1 MSGFLNYFG
10 NMQIKKFSLV
20 LIVSLLVAGCS
31 GQTESASSSAPSN
44 DPGLPSASATPEE
57 GFDPV
62 SLPALMQTEI
72 TGTDLVV
79 GDAIGSTASY
89 TRHPVTYKA
98 NEFTISGIMN
108 IPKGDGPFPTL
119 VLGHGYIDPAIYTS
133 GRGLKREQDYLA
145 NQGYIVLHT
154 DYRNHAGS
162 DDDPDNDT
170 NLRLGYTID
179 VIAAARALRASG
191 LPQVDTEKIGYL
203 GRSMG
208 GGIGYNVATVAPNEY
223 DAIVLYA
230 PVSANYVDNFNKWG
244 RDNPDVGNPI
254 IQRFGSPED
263 SPKFWAGIS
272 AENYFDKIDDPI
284 MIHHG
289 TNDESC
295 KVAWSERAASQMQ
308 AFDKDVTLH
317 IYEGEQHAFGPQW
330 ELSMQRS
337 VEFFKQNL

>member
-1 MSGFLNYFG
+1 MKRPW
-10 NMQIKKFSLV
+10 ISLV
-20 LIVSLLVAGCS
+20 TVSALALAGCS
-31 GQTESASSSAPSN
+31 NSDESASTTASPSESVTAPA
-44 DPGLPSASATPEE
+44 LPVET
-57 GFDPV
+57 FDPV

-72 TGTDLVV
+72 IGSDLVV
-79 GDAIGSTASY
+79 GDAIGSTANY

-119 VLGHGYIDPAIYTS
+119 VLGHGYIDTDIYTS

-162 DDDPDNDT
+162 DDDPNIDST
-170 NLRLGYTID
+170 LRLGYTID

-191 LPQVDTEKIGYL
+191 LPQVDIEKIGYL

-244 RDNPDVGNPI
+244 RNMPAVGNPI
-254 IQRFGSPED
+254 IERFGSPED
-263 SPKFWAGIS
+263 TPEFWAGIS
-272 AENYFDKIDDPI
+272 AENYFYKIDDPI

-289 TNDESC
+289 TNDETC
-295 KVAWSERAASQMQ
+295 KVAWSERAAAQMQ
-308 AFDKDVTLH
+308 SLNKGVTLH
-317 IYEGEQHAFGPQW
+317 TYEGEQHAFGPQW
-330 ELSMQRS
+330 DLSMQRS

>member
-1 MSGFLNYFG
+1 
-10 NMQIKKFSLV
+10 
-20 LIVSLLVAGCS
+20 
-31 GQTESASSSAPSN
+31 
-44 DPGLPSASATPEE
+44 
-57 GFDPV
+57 
-62 SLPALMQTEI
+62 
-72 TGTDLVV
+72 
-79 GDAIGSTASY
+79 
-89 TRHPVTYKA
+89 
-98 NEFTISGIMN
+98 MN
-108 IPKGDGPFPTL
+108 IPKGEGPFPTL
-119 VLGHGYIDPAIYTS
+119 VLGHGYIDVNIYTS

-145 NQGYIVLHT
+145 NQGYIVLHS

-223 DAIVLYA
+223 DAIILYA

-244 RDNPDVGNPI
+244 RNRPAVGNPI
-254 IQRFGSPED
+254 IERFGSPED

-272 AENYFDKIDDPI
+272 AENYFDKINDPI

-295 KVAWSERAASQMQ
+295 KIAWSERAAAQME
-308 AFDKDVTLH
+308 ALGKDVTLH

-337 VEFFKQNL
+337 VEFFKQHL

>member
-1 MSGFLNYFG
+1 MSFTFKSMKRQWISLVIAG
-10 NMQIKKFSLV
+10 SLV
-20 LIVSLLVAGCS
+20 LAGCS
-31 GQTESASSSAPSN
+31 HTDESASTSAIPN
-44 DPGLPSASATPEE
+44 EPATASASLPES
-57 GFDPV
+57 FDPV

-79 GDAIGSTASY
+79 GDAIGSTANY
-89 TRHPVTYKA
+89 TRHPITYKA

-108 IPKGDGPFPTL
+108 IPKGDGPFPAL
-119 VLGHGYIDPAIYTS
+119 VLGHGYIDTDIYTS

-162 DDDPDNDT
+162 DDDPNIDST
-170 NLRLGYTID
+170 LRLGYTID
-179 VIAAARALRASG
+179 VIAAARALRALG
-191 LPQVDTEKIGYL
+191 LPQVDIEKIGYL

-244 RDNPDVGNPI
+244 RDMPAVGNPI
-254 IQRFGSPED
+254 IERFGSPEET
-263 SPKFWAGIS
+263 PKFWAGIS
-272 AENYFDKIDDPI
+272 AENYFNKIDDPI

-289 TNDESC
+289 SADDTC
-295 KVAWSERAASQMQ
+295 QLAWSERATAQMQ
-308 AFDKDVTLH
+308 ALDKDVTLH
-317 IYEGEQHAFGPQW
+317 IYEGEQHSFGPQW
-330 ELSMQRS
+330 ELSLQRS

>member
-1 MSGFLNYFG
+1 M
-10 NMQIKKFSLV
+10 KRSLV
-20 LIVSLLVAGCS
+20 PLVIVGSLLLTGCAGADD
-31 GQTESASSSAPSN
+31 SASSAATSIESSS
-44 DPGLPSASATPEE
+44 PSASPTPTET
-57 GFDPV
+57 FDPV

-72 TGTDLVV
+72 VGSDLVV
-79 GDAIGSTASY
+79 GDAIGSTANY

-119 VLGHGYIDPAIYTS
+119 VLGHGYIDVDIYTS

-145 NQGYIVLHT
+145 NQGYIVLHS

-223 DAIVLYA
+223 DAIILYA

-263 SPKFWAGIS
+263 SPEFWAGIS
-272 AENYFDKIDDPI
+272 AENYFEKIDDPI

-289 TNDESC
+289 SADDTC
-295 KVAWSERAASQMQ
+295 QLAWSERAASQME
-308 AFDKDVTLH
+308 ALNKDVTLH

-337 VEFFKQNL
+337 VEFFQKNL

>member
-1 MSGFLNYFG
+1 MLLKR
-10 NMQIKKFSLV
+10 ISLV
-20 LIVSLLVAGCS
+20 LVVSLFVTSCS
-31 GQTESASSSAPSN
+31 GQTKSSVSTAPSIGPSIPAASAS
-44 DPGLPSASATPEE
+44 PEE
-57 GFDPV
+57 SFDPV

-79 GDAIGSTASY
+79 GDAIGRTSKY

-98 NEFTISGIMN
+98 NEFTISGIIN

-119 VLGHGYIDPAIYTS
+119 VLGHGYIDTDIYTS

-162 DDDPDNDT
+162 DDDPNIDT

-191 LPQVDTEKIGYL
+191 LPQVDTDKIGYL

-244 RDNPDVGNPI
+244 RNMPAVGTPI
-254 IQRFGSPED
+254 IERFGSPEET
-263 SPKFWAGIS
+263 PEFWAGIS

-289 TNDESC
+289 SADDTC
-295 KVAWSERAASQMQ
+295 KLAWSERAASQMQ
-308 AFDKDVTLH
+308 ALNKDVTLH

-337 VEFFKQNL
+337 VEFLRENL

>member
-1 MSGFLNYFG
+1 MKRNF
-10 NMQIKKFSLV
+10 V
-20 LIVSLLVAGCS
+20 PLIIISSLLLAGC
-31 GQTESASSSAPSN
+31 GAAEESAGSATTASESSS
-44 DPGLPSASATPEE
+44 PSASPTPTET
-57 GFDPV
+57 FDPV

-72 TGTDLVV
+72 VGSDLVV
-79 GDAIGSTASY
+79 GDAIGSTAKY

-119 VLGHGYIDPAIYTS
+119 VLGHGYIDVNIYTS

-145 NQGYIVLHT
+145 NQGYIVLHS

-162 DDDPDNDT
+162 DDDPDNNT

-223 DAIVLYA
+223 DAIILYA

-244 RDNPDVGNPI
+244 RDNPDVSNPI

-263 SPKFWAGIS
+263 SPEFWAGVS
-272 AENYFDKIDDPI
+272 AENYFEKIDDPI

-295 KVAWSERAASQMQ
+295 KVAWSERAAAQMK
-308 AFDKDVTLH
+308 ALNKDVTLH

-337 VEFFKQNL
+337 VEFFQKNL

>member
-1 MSGFLNYFG
+1 MSFTFKSMKRYW
-10 NMQIKKFSLV
+10 ISLV
-20 LIVSLLVAGCS
+20 IAGSLLLAGCS
-31 GQTESASSSAPSN
+31 NTDESTSNGATPSESSTGSASPTES
-44 DPGLPSASATPEE
+44 
-57 GFDPV
+57 FDPV

-72 TGTDLVV
+72 IGTELVV
-79 GDAIGSTASY
+79 GDAIGSTANY

-162 DDDPDNDT
+162 DDDPENSN

-179 VIAAARALRASG
+179 VIAAARALKTSG
-191 LPQVDTEKIGYL
+191 LPQVDVDKIGYL

-244 RDNPDVGNPI
+244 RGNPEI
-254 IQRFGSPED
+254 ETPIVARHGSPEAD
-263 SPKFWAGIS
+263 PEFWAGIS
-272 AENYFDKIDDPI
+272 AENYLDKIDDPI

-289 TNDESC
+289 SADDTC
-295 KVAWSERAASQMQ
+295 QLAWSERAAGQMQ
-308 AFDKDVTLH
+308 ALDKDVTLH
-317 IYEGEQHAFGPQW
+317 IYEGEQHSFGPQW

-337 VEFFKQNL
+337 VEFFEQNL

>member
-1 MSGFLNYFG
+1 MSFTFESMKRKWISLIIAG
-10 NMQIKKFSLV
+10 SLV
-20 LIVSLLVAGCS
+20 LAGCS
-31 GQTESASSSAPSN
+31 NTNESASTSAV
-44 DPGLPSASATPEE
+44 PGESATGSASASPTES
-57 GFDPV
+57 FDPV

-79 GDAIGSTASY
+79 GDAIGSTATY
-89 TRHPVTYKA
+89 TRHPITYKA
-98 NEFTISGIMN
+98 NEFAISGIMN
-108 IPKGDGPFPTL
+108 IPKGVGPFPTL
-119 VLGHGYIDPAIYTS
+119 VLGHGYIDTAIYTS

-162 DDDPDNDT
+162 DDDPENSN

-179 VIAAARALRASG
+179 VIAAAKALKASG
-191 LPQVDTEKIGYL
+191 IPQIDIEKIGYL

-208 GGIGYNVATVAPNEY
+208 GGIGYNVATVAPNEF
-223 DAIVLYA
+223 DAIILYA

-244 RDNPDVGNPI
+244 RGNPEI
-254 IQRFGSPED
+254 ENPIVAMHGSPEAE
-263 SPKFWAGIS
+263 PEFWAGIS

-295 KVAWSERAASQMQ
+295 KVIWSERAAAQMQ
-308 AFDKDVTLH
+308 ALNKDITLH

-337 VEFFKQNL
+337 IEFFKQNL

>member
-1 MSGFLNYFG
+1 M
-10 NMQIKKFSLV
+10 KRSLV
-20 LIVSLLVAGCS
+20 PLVIVGSLLLAGCAS
-31 GQTESASSSAPSN
+31 ADESATSAATSSESPS
-44 DPGLPSASATPEE
+44 PTASPTPTET
-57 GFDPV
+57 FDPV

-72 TGTDLVV
+72 VGSDLVV
-79 GDAIGSTASY
+79 GDAIGSTANY
-89 TRHPVTYKA
+89 TRYPITYKA

-108 IPKGDGPFPTL
+108 IPKGEGPFPTL
-119 VLGHGYIDPAIYTS
+119 VLGHGYIDTDIYTS

-154 DYRNHAGS
+154 GYRNHAGS
-162 DDDPDNDT
+162 DDDPNIDST
-170 NLRLGYTID
+170 LRLGYTID

-244 RDNPDVGNPI
+244 RNMPAVATPI
-254 IQRFGSPED
+254 IERFGSPED
-263 SPKFWAGIS
+263 TPKFWAGIS
-272 AENYFDKIDDPI
+272 AENYFDKIEDPI

-289 TNDESC
+289 SADDTC
-295 KVAWSERAASQMQ
+295 QLAWSERAASQMQ
-308 AFDKDVTLH
+308 ALDIDVTLH
-317 IYEGEQHAFGPQW
+317 VYEGEGHAFEPQW

-337 VEFFKQNL
+337 VEFFTQNL

>member
-1 MSGFLNYFG
+1 MRSKLVVFV
-10 NMQIKKFSLV
+10 IFSALGLSACSNGQSSTAAV
-20 LIVSLLVAGCS
+20 EVSAIPSPSV
-31 GQTESASSSAPSN
+31 TEEVNFS
-44 DPGLPSASATPEE
+44 D
-57 GFDPV
+57 V

-72 TGTDLVV
+72 VGSDLVLEKQ
-79 GDAIGSTASY
+79 IGSTAKY
-89 TRHPVTYKA
+89 TRHSVTYKA
-98 NEFTISGIMN
+98 NGLTISGIMN
-108 IPKGDGPFPTL
+108 IPVGDGPFPTL
-119 VLGHGYIDPAIYTS
+119 VLGHGYIDPRIYTS

-145 NQGYIVLHT
+145 NQGFIVLHT

-162 DDDPDNDT
+162 DDDPDNAV

-179 VIAAARALRASG
+179 VIAAAKALKNSG
-191 LPQVDTEKIGYL
+191 LAQVDVDRIGYL

-208 GGIGYNVATVAPNEY
+208 GGIGYNVATVAPNEF

-244 RDNPDVGNPI
+244 RGNPEIENPI
-254 IQRFGSPED
+254 IEKHGSPESNPD
-263 SPKFWAGIS
+263 FWAGIS
-272 AENYFDKIDDPI
+272 AENYFDRIEDPI

-295 KVAWSERAASQMQ
+295 KIEWSQRATDQML
-308 AFDKDVTLH
+308 ALNKEVTFH

-337 VEFFKQNL
+337 VEFLTKHLA

>member
-1 MSGFLNYFG
+1 MKRTW
-10 NMQIKKFSLV
+10 IPLV
-20 LIVSLLVAGCS
+20 IVGSIALSGCS
-31 GQTESASSSAPSN
+31 SADESAGANTVPSETAA
-44 DPGLPSASATPEE
+44 ASAEPSSTET
-57 GFDPV
+57 FDPI
-62 SLPALMQTEI
+62 SLPALMQTKI
-72 TGTDLVV
+72 VGSDLVL
-79 GDAIGSTASY
+79 GDPIGSTAKY
-89 TRHPVTYKA
+89 TRYPVTYKA

-162 DDDPDNDT
+162 DDDPENSN
-170 NLRLGYTID
+170 NLRIGYTID
-179 VIAAARALRASG
+179 VIAAAKALKASE
-191 LPQVDTEKIGYL
+191 LPQVDVNQIGYL

-208 GGIGYNVATVAPNEY
+208 GGIGYNVAAVAPNEF

-244 RDNPDVGNPI
+244 RGNPDIENPI
-254 IQRFGSPED
+254 VARHGSPEET
-263 SPKFWAGIS
+263 PKFWAGIS
-272 AENYFDKIDDPI
+272 AENYFDRIDDPI

-295 KVAWSERAASQMQ
+295 KVAWSERAASQMK
-308 AFDKDVTLH
+308 ALDKDVTLH

-337 VEFFKQNL
+337 VEFFEQNL

>member
-1 MSGFLNYFG
+1 MTRSFVPLV
-10 NMQIKKFSLV
+10 ISL
-20 LIVSLLVAGCS
+20 SLLLAGCADADES
-31 GQTESASSSAPSN
+31 AGGTPTTSASSS
-44 DPGLPSASATPEE
+44 PSASPTPTET
-57 GFDPV
+57 FDPV

-72 TGTDLVV
+72 VGSDLVV
-79 GDAIGSTASY
+79 GDAIGSTANY
-89 TRHPVTYKA
+89 TRYPVTYKA

-108 IPKGDGPFPTL
+108 IPKGEGPFPTL

-133 GRGLKREQDYLA
+133 GRGLIREQAYLA

-162 DDDPDNDT
+162 DDDPNNDT

-179 VIAAARALRASG
+179 VIAAARALRTSG

-208 GGIGYNVATVAPNEY
+208 GGIGYNVATVAPNEF

-244 RDNPDVGNPI
+244 RNMPAVGNPI
-254 IQRFGSPED
+254 IERFGSPED
-263 SPKFWAGIS
+263 TPKFWAGIS

-289 TNDESC
+289 TADSIC
-295 KVAWSERAASQMQ
+295 KLAWSERAVSQMQ
-308 AFDKDVTLH
+308 ALDKDVTLH
-317 IYEGEQHAFGPQW
+317 VYEGEQHAFEPQL
-330 ELSMQRS
+330 ELSLQRS

>member
-1 MSGFLNYFG
+1 MKRNF
-10 NMQIKKFSLV
+10 V
-20 LIVSLLVAGCS
+20 PLIIISSLLLAGC
-31 GQTESASSSAPSN
+31 GAAEESAGSATTASESSS
-44 DPGLPSASATPEE
+44 PSASPTPTET
-57 GFDPV
+57 FDPV

-72 TGTDLVV
+72 VGSDLVV
-79 GDAIGSTASY
+79 GDAIGSTAKY

-119 VLGHGYIDPAIYTS
+119 VLGHGYIDVNIYTS

-145 NQGYIVLHT
+145 NQGYIVLHS

-223 DAIVLYA
+223 DAIILYA

-244 RDNPDVGNPI
+244 RDNPDVSNPI

-263 SPKFWAGIS
+263 SPEFWAGVS
-272 AENYFDKIDDPI
+272 AENYFEKIDDPI

-295 KVAWSERAASQMQ
+295 KVAWSERAAAQMK
-308 AFDKDVTLH
+308 ALNKDVTLH

-337 VEFFKQNL
+337 VEFFQKNL

>member
-1 MSGFLNYFG
+1 MKRQWIALVIAG
-10 NMQIKKFSLV
+10 SLG
-20 LIVSLLVAGCS
+20 LAGCS
-31 GQTESASSSAPSN
+31 NASESASTGAIPSESDMASN
-44 DPGLPSASATPEE
+44 SASPTES
-57 GFDPV
+57 FDPV
-62 SLPALMQTEI
+62 SLPALMKTEI

-79 GDAIGSTASY
+79 GDAIGSTANY
-89 TRHPVTYKA
+89 TRYPITYKA

-119 VLGHGYIDPAIYTS
+119 VLGHGYIDTAIYTS

-145 NQGYIVLHT
+145 NQDYIVLHT

-162 DDDPDNDT
+162 DDDPENSN

-191 LPQVDTEKIGYL
+191 LPQVDIEKIGYL

-244 RDNPDVGNPI
+244 GGNPEI
-254 IQRFGSPED
+254 EKPIVARHGSPEAD
-263 SPKFWAGIS
+263 PEFWAGIS
-272 AENYFDKIDDPI
+272 AENYFEKVDDPI

-289 TNDESC
+289 TSDETC
-295 KVAWSERAASQMQ
+295 KVTWSERATAQMQ
-308 AFDKDVTLH
+308 ALNKDITLH

-337 VEFFKQNL
+337 VEFLKQNL

>member
-1 MSGFLNYFG
+1 
-10 NMQIKKFSLV
+10 
-20 LIVSLLVAGCS
+20 
-31 GQTESASSSAPSN
+31 
-44 DPGLPSASATPEE
+44 
-57 GFDPV
+57 
-62 SLPALMQTEI
+62 
-72 TGTDLVV
+72 V
-79 GDAIGSTASY
+79 GDAIGSTANY
-89 TRHPVTYKA
+89 TRYPITYKA

-108 IPKGDGPFPTL
+108 IPQGEGPFPTL
-119 VLGHGYIDPAIYTS
+119 VLGHGYIDTDIYTS

-145 NQGYIVLHT
+145 NKGYIVLHT

-162 DDDPDNDT
+162 DDDPNIDST
-170 NLRLGYTID
+170 LRLGYTID

-244 RDNPDVGNPI
+244 RNMPAVGNPI
-254 IQRFGSPED
+254 IERFGSPED
-263 SPKFWAGIS
+263 TPKFWAGIS

-295 KVAWSERAASQMQ
+295 KVTWSERAAAQME
-308 AFDKDVTLH
+308 ALNKDVTLH

-330 ELSMQRS
+330 ELSMLRS
-337 VEFFKQNL
+337 VEFFQKNL

>member
-1 MSGFLNYFG
+1 MKQNFVP
-10 NMQIKKFSLV
+10 LV
-20 LIVSLLVAGCS
+20 IIGSLLLTGCAGAE
-31 GQTESASSSAPSN
+31 ESASSVATPN
-44 DPGLPSASATPEE
+44 ETKSASASPTPTET
-57 GFDPV
+57 FDPV

-72 TGTDLVV
+72 VGSDLVV
-79 GDAIGSTASY
+79 GDAIGSTAKY

-108 IPKGDGPFPTL
+108 IPKGEGPFPTL
-119 VLGHGYIDPAIYTS
+119 VLGHGYIDVNIYTS

-145 NQGYIVLHT
+145 NQGYIVLHS

-223 DAIVLYA
+223 DAIILYA

-244 RDNPDVGNPI
+244 RDNPDVSNPI

-263 SPKFWAGIS
+263 SPEFWAGVS
-272 AENYFDKIDDPI
+272 AENYFEKIDDPI

-295 KVAWSERAASQMQ
+295 KVAWSERAAAQMK
-308 AFDKDVTLH
+308 ALNKDVTLH

-337 VEFFKQNL
+337 VEFFQKNL